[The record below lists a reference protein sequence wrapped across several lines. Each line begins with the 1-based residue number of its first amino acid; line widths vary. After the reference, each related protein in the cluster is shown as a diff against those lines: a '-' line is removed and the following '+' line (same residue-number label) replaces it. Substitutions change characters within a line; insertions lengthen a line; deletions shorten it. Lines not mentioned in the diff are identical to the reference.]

1 MIASE
6 EGNAQVYAY
15 DLQAPIVLGEGIEML
30 LGMNDIPLLYVEQG
44 QNYIR
49 LSPLGADIMRML
61 LEKPNSLTPAALEE
75 ALAARYPGREAEV
88 REKLARFLQQLHTA
102 RVITLPGTAPREPV
116 TERVL
121 RRVAYRPMLRLGL
134 WRPRR
139 PLAYHF
145 VRRFACLSGDTTQI
159 ILTLWL
165 MAAAICTGYAL
176 VKMGTSFQGGG
187 VLWPLVIG
195 LFLLHLV
202 LHELSHTLVSSYY
215 DVKIRE
221 IGVALLY
228 YFFPVAYADRTDG
241 YRLRVPKQRIYISL
255 AGPAFDLSAAALSG
269 LLALSTGG
277 WLGNSLHALM
287 FFEFAMF
294 ISNLNP
300 LMPSDGYHALEALF
314 GELNFRHRAFR
325 LLFSLL
331 TLRKLPAQ
339 LSRLTWRQK
348 ALYLGYGLLACAY
361 VSLLAFF
368 MFKLITG
375 VLLGSI
381 VR

>member
-1 MIASE
+1 MMTSE
-6 EGNAQVYAY
+6 KGSVQAY
-15 DLQAPIVLGEGIEML
+15 DLQAPIILGEGIEML

-75 ALAARYPGREAEV
+75 ALAARYQGREAEV
-88 REKLARFLQQLHTA
+88 REKLTRFLQQLHTA
-102 RVITLPGTAPREPV
+102 RVLTLPGEAPREAV
-116 TERVL
+116 AERLL
-121 RRVAYRPMLRLGL
+121 RKVAYRPMLRLGL

-145 VRRFACLSGDTTQI
+145 VRHFARLSADSTQI
-159 ILTLWL
+159 IITLWL
-165 MAAAICTGYAL
+165 MAAAICAGYAI
-176 VKMGTSFQGGG
+176 VKLGAHFLGGG
-187 VLWPLVIG
+187 VVWPLIIA
-195 LFLLHLV
+195 LFLLHLT

-215 DVKIRE
+215 GVKIRE

-228 YFFPVAYADRTDG
+228 YFFPVAYADRTDS
-241 YRLRVPKQRIYISL
+241 YRLREPKQRIYISL
-255 AGPAFDLSAAALSG
+255 AGPAFDLSASALSG
-269 LLALSTGG
+269 LLSLYTGG

-287 FFEFAMF
+287 LLEFAMF

-325 LLFSLL
+325 LLFSLM

-339 LSRLTWRQK
+339 LSPLTWSQK
-348 ALYLGYGLLACAY
+348 ILYLGYGLLTCAY

-368 MFKLITG
+368 MFKLVTG
-375 VLLGSI
+375 LLLGSV